1 MHGRYANFWVSALGE
16 VHFLVVHKL
25 RYSDIFVLILS
36 KYRFLSA
43 THLVGSG
50 ELLDEDQKNLLSNER
65 SAFAIG
71 ASLAASHGFQTN
83 ELPATEALEE
93 TLTRLSLGHFD
104 PLATLSV
111 MLRVNDE
118 YPMDEVAFFQCTVRY
133 VEKDG
138 KTLVTRVYSHQL
150 PVASSVSDFLDSVDE
165 EVVPVLLGKEAVYRS
180 MYGREI
186 SDENDVVLAPDRDQ
200 LEHLAFEAQRDLDA
214 TIQRVS
220 GAFRL
225 LRLEQ
230 SLGG

>member
-1 MHGRYANFWVSALGE
+1 MRFVP
-16 VHFLVVHKL
+16 HKRQFSHDRCCL
-25 RYSDIFVLILS
+25 TR
-36 KYRFLSA
+36 RFLSA

-50 ELLDEDQKNLLSNER
+50 ELLDEDQKTLLSNER

-71 ASLAASHGFQTN
+71 ASLAASRGFQTN
-83 ELPATEALEE
+83 ELPDKEAVSE
-93 TLTRLSLGHFD
+93 TLTRLSLGRFD
-104 PLATLSV
+104 PLTTLSV
-111 MLRVNDE
+111 MLRVNDNF
-118 YPMDEVAFFQCTVRY
+118 PMDKYAFIQCTVRY

-138 KTLVTRVYSHQL
+138 KTLVTRVCSHQL
-150 PVASSVSDFLDSVDE
+150 LVAETVGDFLESIDE
-165 EVVPVLLGKEAVYRS
+165 EVIPVLLGKEAVYRS

-186 SDENDVVLAPDRDQ
+186 SDETEVVLAPNKEE
-200 LEHLAFEAQRDLDA
+200 LERLAYEAQRDLDA

>member
-1 MHGRYANFWVSALGE
+1 MKTNSHLNISC
-16 VHFLVVHKL
+16 
-25 RYSDIFVLILS
+25 LIR
-36 KYRFLSA
+36 RFLSA

-50 ELLDEDQKNLLSNER
+50 ELLEENYKTLLSNER
-65 SAFAIG
+65 SAFAVG
-71 ASLAASHGFQTN
+71 ASMAAGRGFQTN
-83 ELPATEALEE
+83 ELPDREAVDE
-93 TLTRLSLGHFD
+93 TLTRLSLGRFD

-111 MLRVNDE
+111 MLRVNEKYPVDE
-118 YPMDEVAFFQCTVRY
+118 NAFIQCTVRY

-138 KTLVTRVYSHQL
+138 KTLVTRVCSHTL
-150 PVASSVSDFLDSVDE
+150 PVAKTVSDFLQSVDE
-165 EVVPVLLGKEAVYRS
+165 EVIAVLMGKEAVYRS

-186 SDENDVVLAPDRDQ
+186 SEDTEVVLAPSEEE
-200 LEHLAFEAQRDLDA
+200 LERLAYEAQRDLDA

>member
-1 MHGRYANFWVSALGE
+1 MEA
-16 VHFLVVHKL
+16 
-25 RYSDIFVLILS
+25 
-36 KYRFLSA
+36 
-43 THLVGSG
+43 
-50 ELLDEDQKNLLSNER
+50 DQKNLLSNER

-71 ASLAASHGFQTN
+71 ASMAASRNFQTN
-83 ELPATEALEE
+83 ELPDKEAVAE
-93 TLTRLSLGHFD
+93 TLIRLSLGRVD

-111 MLRVNDE
+111 MFRINE
-118 YPMDEVAFFQCTVRY
+118 HYPIEENAFIQCTVRY

-138 KTLVTRVYSHQL
+138 KTLVTRVCSHQL
-150 PVASSVSDFLDSVDE
+150 PVAKTVHDFLDSVDE
-165 EVVPVLLGKEAVYRS
+165 EVIPVLLGKEAVYRS

-186 SDENDVVLAPDRDQ
+186 SDTTEVVLAPGKDE
-200 LEHLAFEAQRDLDA
+200 LERLAYEAQRDLDA

>member
-1 MHGRYANFWVSALGE
+1 M
-16 VHFLVVHKL
+16 
-25 RYSDIFVLILS
+25 
-36 KYRFLSA
+36 SA

-50 ELLDEDQKNLLSNER
+50 ELLDEDCKSLLSNER

-71 ASLAASHGFQTN
+71 ASMAASRGFQTN
-83 ELPATEALEE
+83 ELPATDAIEE
-93 TLTRLSLGHFD
+93 TLTRLSLGRFD

-118 YPMDEVAFFQCTVRY
+118 YPMDEFAFFQCTVRY
-133 VEKDG
+133 VERDG

-150 PVASSVSDFLDSVDE
+150 PVAKTVGDFLASVDE

-186 SDENDVVLAPDRDQ
+186 SEETEVVLAPDKDQ
-200 LEHLAFEAQRDLDA
+200 LEQLAYDAQRDLDA

-230 SLGG
+230 SLSG